1 LGGKKKGRATGGGG
15 NNDRCVIGI
24 KEKRPEKGE
33 KEECMETNV
42 HIDNKWWKIMTIYS
56 KDKYNNKR
64 CRRYNKRKQ
73 RILYALGR
81 GFQGQNRR
89 KRNKKLGRE
98 GKENSV
104 IRWNMQRGRD

>member
-1 LGGKKKGRATGGGG
+1 LKSNFVLCELIWDFGRKEKRKSYRGGGG
-15 NNDRCVIGI
+15 
-24 KEKRPEKGE
+24 E
-33 KEECMETNV
+33 
-42 HIDNKWWKIMTIYS
+42 IMTIYS